1 MRLKSFTAPT
11 STEAMNVVRETL
23 GDDVIVVAT
32 QDDESGGVRVTVAI
46 DEPDPDTIPPTPAAS
61 PANGHHVGPRLA
73 GDVVDEVYR
82 TLRFHRLP
90 AAIGDEVLAIAEGR
104 RWPNATIAFATALQE
119 LVRFHPLPAPGP
131 AATPLMLVGPP
142 GAGKT
147 QTTAKLAARAVMD
160 GRRAGLLT
168 IDTERTG
175 GAETLA
181 AFARQLRI
189 DPIRAETPQH
199 LVDGLLA
206 VSNCDYAV
214 VDSPGCNHLDIAQ
227 MSELGRHVAVSDIE
241 PVLVLPAGIDHME
254 AADIASVFRELGT
267 RRMIVTRVDMSRR
280 LGTVLAAAN
289 AADLAL
295 AEIADTPRIKDGL
308 HPADPFGLA
317 ERFIPTS
324 AAAHR
329 QRTGTE

>member
-1 MRLKSFTAPT
+1 
-11 STEAMNVVRETL
+11 MNVVRETL

-32 QDDESGGVRVTVAI
+32 QDDEGGGVRVTVAI
-46 DEPDPDTIPPTPAAS
+46 DEPDVDPGPPSLAMA
-61 PANGHHVGPRLA
+61 PANGRARGPEPA
-73 GDVVDEVYR
+73 GDIVDEVYR
-82 TLRFHRLP
+82 NLRFHRIP
-90 AAIGDEVLAIAEGR
+90 AAIGDEVLAIAESR
-104 RWPNATIAFATALQE
+104 RWPNATVALGAALEE
-119 LVRFHPLPAPGP
+119 LIRFDPLPAPGRTAP
-131 AATPLMLVGPP
+131 PVMLVGPP

-147 QTTAKLAARAVMD
+147 QTAAKLAARTVMD
-160 GRRAGLLT
+160 GRKAGLLT
-168 IDTERTG
+168 IDTKRTG

-206 VSNCDYAV
+206 VGNCDCAV
-214 VDSPGCNHLDIAQ
+214 VDSAGCNHLDIAQ
-227 MSELGRHVAVSDIE
+227 MSELGRHVAVAEIE

-254 AADIASVFRELGT
+254 AADIAAVFRELGA

-280 LGTVLAAAN
+280 LGTVLAAAA

-295 AEIADTPRIKDGL
+295 AEIGDTPRIKDGL
-308 HPADPFGLA
+308 QPADPFGLA
-317 ERFIPTS
+317 EHFIPTV
-324 AAAHR
+324 AAAHS